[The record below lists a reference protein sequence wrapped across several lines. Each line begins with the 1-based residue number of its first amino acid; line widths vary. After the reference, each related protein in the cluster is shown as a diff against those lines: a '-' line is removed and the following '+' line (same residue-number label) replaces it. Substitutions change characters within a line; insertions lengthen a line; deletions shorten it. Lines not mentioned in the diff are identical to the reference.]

1 MMVVSLCWPSMISSW
16 PASFLKVTM
25 GPRKYSSAALSK
37 ASQSSLGNAKENR
50 SSHSVAHSSSPQA

>member
-1 MMVVSLCWPSMISSW
+1 M
-16 PASFLKVTM
+16 KVTM
-25 GPRKYSSAALSK
+25 GPRKYSSAELSK

>member
-1 MMVVSLCWPSMISSW
+1 MISSW

-25 GPRKYSSAALSK
+25 GPRKYSSAELSK